1 MRISYRWMIVAAGGL
16 LGCVAAGAMFSLPV
30 LLRPIAQETG
40 WSITGISS
48 AMTFGFL
55 AMAAASIVWGSL
67 SDRFGPRPIVLAGS
81 VMLALSLARASRAET
96 LGEFQLIFG
105 LLVGTATAAVFAP
118 MMACV
123 TGWFETRRGLAVSLV
138 SAGMGMAPL
147 TMAPLTAWLVTLH
160 DWRSAMLIIAGIAA
174 SLMIPAACLVRSPP
188 AMHKG
193 SNAGRCAPGGYV
205 SATGSPIATILH
217 TDVDKFLLL
226 CNAFRPNL
234 SHGEL
239 CRDLRHPDD
248 FSGLD
253 L

>member
-55 AMAAASIVWGSL
+55 AMAAASIVWGSF

-123 TGWFETRRGLAVSLV
+123 TGWFETRRGLAV
-138 SAGMGMAPL
+138 
-147 TMAPLTAWLVTLH
+147 
-160 DWRSAMLIIAGIAA
+160 
-174 SLMIPAACLVRSPP
+174 
-188 AMHKG
+188 
-193 SNAGRCAPGGYV
+193 
-205 SATGSPIATILH
+205 
-217 TDVDKFLLL
+217 
-226 CNAFRPNL
+226 
-234 SHGEL
+234 
-239 CRDLRHPDD
+239 
-248 FSGLD
+248 
-253 L
+253 